1 MVYCYYSPAFIQRRI
16 DDISISN
23 GPQEFASTTDILTP
37 ISTDQSPVLFSP
49 SKEKDNVSSKG
60 FYNSTAS

>member
-1 MVYCYYSPAFIQRRI
+1 MIYFYYSPAFIQRRI
-16 DDISISN
+16 DISISN
-23 GPQEFASTTDILTP
+23 GLQEFASTTDILTP

-60 FYNSTAS
+60 FLQ